1 MRVYFH
7 VVVVI
12 RAPVSSKPCCLLLQ
26 YTLWPR
32 QRPLSLSQT
41 MGNLWSCAQWM
52 IDWTPPFCRFLQTLL
67 RQEHPFNW
75 ALNWDRLV
83 PVLET
88 GEASI
93 RFTAQE
99 RRSIRS
105 TLVSEY
111 CKAHQAALSPA
122 LECRTQGHSQC
133 QGAILAAPSSAAVVP
148 VLWRSPTHI
157 FFLRCW
163 SNSSVFEENETD
175 LWQQTYCTGQQL
187 DFSRPSNTMGDTFEV
202 TLNSPQNS
210 EEGQGCKQGYWLSY
224 LQYILASRSY
234 LRGKHIRVWN
244 KHMEVLKSWQ
254 CHHEMVEVAC
264 KYSYI
269 CLRRHL
275 VLTGS
280 LQSLVKP

>member
-12 RAPVSSKPCCLLLQ
+12 RAPVSSKPWCLLLQ

-52 IDWTPPFCRFLQTLL
+52 IDWRPPFCRFLQTLL

-93 RFTAQE
+93 RFKAQE
-99 RRSIRS
+99 RRNIRS

-122 LECRTQGHSQC
+122 HECRTQGHSQC
-133 QGAILAAPSSAAVVP
+133 QGAILAAPVLQLWYQFCGGVLPTSFFFP
-148 VLWRSPTHI
+148 VEAIAL
-157 FFLRCW
+157 FLRKMR
-163 SNSSVFEENETD
+163 
-175 LWQQTYCTGQQL
+175 QTCG
-187 DFSRPSNTMGDTFEV
+187 SRPIAQANSWISAGPATQWV
-202 TLNSPQNS
+202 TH
-210 EEGQGCKQGYWLSY
+210 
-224 LQYILASRSY
+224 
-234 LRGKHIRVWN
+234 LRWHWIVHR
-244 KHMEVLKSWQ
+244 
-254 CHHEMVEVAC
+254 
-264 KYSYI
+264 
-269 CLRRHL
+269 
-275 VLTGS
+275 T
-280 LQSLVKP
+280 VKKVRAVSKVIG